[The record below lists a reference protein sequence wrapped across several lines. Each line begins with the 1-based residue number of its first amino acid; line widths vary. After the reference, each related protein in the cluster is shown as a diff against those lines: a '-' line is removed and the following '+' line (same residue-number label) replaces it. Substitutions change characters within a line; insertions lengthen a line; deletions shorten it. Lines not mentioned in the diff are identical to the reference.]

1 MAAFQYLPVGRTIRV
16 GAIEID
22 RTFNALTAVK
32 CVMSR

>member
-1 MAAFQYLPVGRTIRV
+1 MAAYPNLPVGRTIRL

>member
-1 MAAFQYLPVGRTIRV
+1 MAGYQYPPVGRTIRV

>member
-1 MAAFQYLPVGRTIRV
+1 MAAWQYRPVGRTIHA

-32 CVMSR
+32 CVMLR